1 MLSDINF
8 SNSFIFRNFKFTKN
22 CKNDNRRGVKVHY
35 LALMLSGSAKLVA
48 DDGTIEISEGDVFYI
63 PNGKRYQSYWYGEP
77 NISFISLGFGY
88 MPSFD
93 AQTFNT
99 QLISAQ
105 DSERELFHKILARE
119 SINAESVGE
128 FYTLL
133 ARLLPK
139 MAPEKRSAAGELI
152 HRTEKLIYDDPT
164 LSVSALAKL
173 LAVSE
178 SSLYAA
184 FKQRSESSIGE
195 IKRRVVM
202 ERAKDMLISTDVS
215 VESVS
220 EMLGFSSSSYFRKC
234 FKSHFGKSPRQAR
247 KQYAI

>member
-1 MLSDINF
+1 MEEHQ
-8 SNSFIFRNFKFTKN
+8 KN

-105 DSERELFHKILARE
+105 NSERELFHKILARE

-139 MAPEKRSAAGELI
+139 MTPEKRSAAGELI
-152 HRTEKLIYDDPT
+152 HRTEKLIYDNPT

-184 FKQRSESSIGE
+184 FKRHGTTPNAIRQSLLAQEAKQLLITTDMSVQE
-195 IKRRVVM
+195 ISDR
-202 ERAKDMLISTDVS
+202 
-215 VESVS
+215 
-220 EMLGFSSSSYFRKC
+220 LGFSSASYFRKVLRQHTGKTPSQLR
-234 FKSHFGKSPRQAR
+234 KSGTKV
-247 KQYAI
+247 